1 MIRVCIRIL
10 SFIQVWVV
18 RRSPSCKY
26 LSPFFNNHASTRKK
40 EKRKTFSKNRF
51 LAIALIVLLTLSVG
65 ASLTLIPN
73 ADAHNPPQSI
83 ITRAYIHAAPDPV
96 GVGQKVSVFMWL
108 TNYFYNSGITNNYR
122 FHNFKLTITAPSGA
136 VTTQTFDTVKDTT
149 SNQFTTFTPAE
160 TGLYIL
166 NFTYPEQTITAAD
179 QPAGSDYVNDTFLP
193 SSASTTLT
201 VQQEP
206 IPNAIGSYPMPTEY
220 WTRPIYGENT
230 DWWSISSN
238 WLGLGAPG
246 YGGYSNLG
254 NVYWGFG
261 PAEGFLTAT
270 YANGE
275 AMFPGDAVGSQTNHV
290 MWTKPLQSGGVV
302 GGDNFEITGDTYF
315 DGSAYLIRYNNPIVL
330 DGKLYYTEPLSFS
343 DTGFSM
349 IANGAGRQTVC
360 VDLRTGEVIW
370 HRADVPTLSFGLIFD
385 VQTANEHGV
394 TPPILIATIG
404 MGDTWRGFDADTG
417 DALFNITNVPL
428 VGGGGRAMGLNG
440 EYLNY
445 VMANAGNATNPD
457 WRLGQWNTTKLFFQ
471 RDGLAPSM
479 TGVKDGSISSQTN
492 INCRYDWN
500 VSIPWRN
507 SMTTIPSVVA
517 AKYNDGILCYNGS
530 LPSNGENLIFP
541 TYSQTPYTYFWINLD
556 PNKGAVGSVSWWK
569 TQNPPLENVTIVT
582 GGVDFNNRI
591 FLESCKETI
600 QWIGYDLDSG
610 AKKWGPT
617 TPQTAMDYYGSP
629 GAGVLAGQIAYDKLY
644 SCAMGGILYCYDM
657 KTGNLLWTYGNG
669 GEGNS
674 TNSGF
679 NWPYGNIPTF
689 VNAIGNDVVYLV
701 TSEHTWT
708 TPIYKGGLTRAVNA
722 TDGTEIWTLSSAT
735 MEFTSTSFAIA
746 DGFATW
752 FNGYDNQ
759 IYVVGRGP
767 SKTTVDTTK
776 ASIEFGRS
784 LVITGSVTDIS
795 SGTTQDEQSVRFP
808 NGIPVSSDASMREW
822 MGYVYQQK
830 PLPANAT
837 GVAVS
842 LDVVDANGNSR
853 NIGVTTTDMNGQF
866 SYQWTPDIAGKY
878 TVYASFAGTN
888 GYWPSSSETSF
899 AVDEVAPP
907 PTQIPTTNTSTDPL
921 YFIASTIAIIIA
933 IAIATVLIITR
944 RRP

>member
-1 MIRVCIRIL
+1 MWEGLLLTKFYDHFLIT
-10 SFIQVWVV
+10 FQ
-18 RRSPSCKY
+18 
-26 LSPFFNNHASTRKK
+26 ARKLG
-40 EKRKTFSKNRF
+40 EKNMKFAKNRTY
-51 LAIALIVLLTLSVG
+51 AIAIAVFLITSIG
-65 ASLTLIPN
+65 ASLVLIPTT
-73 ADAHNPPQSI
+73 DAHDPPQDI
-83 ITRAYIHAAPDPV
+83 ITRAYIHAVPNPV
-96 GVGQKVSVFMWL
+96 GVDQKVSVFMWL
-108 TNYFYNSGITNNYR
+108 TNYFYNSQIGNNYR
-122 FHNFKLTITAPSGA
+122 FHNFKLTITSPTGIVSTQDFA
-136 VTTQTFDTVKDTT
+136 VVTDTT
-149 SNQFTTFTPAE
+149 SNQFTTFTPTE
-160 TGLYIL
+160 IGTYTL
-166 NFTYPEQTITAAD
+166 NFTYPGQTITAAD
-179 QPAGSDYVNDTFLP
+179 QPQNSEYVNDKFLP
-193 SSASTTLT
+193 SNASTTVT

-206 IPNAIGSYPMPTEY
+206 IPPAIGSYPLPTEY

-230 DWWSISSN
+230 DWWSLSSN

-254 NVYWGFG
+254 NYYWGLNWL
-261 PAEGFLTAT
+261 EGFLGPT

-275 AMFPGDAVGSQTNHV
+275 AMFPGDAVGSQTNHI

-302 GGDNFEITGDTYF
+302 GGDNFEISGDTYF
-315 DGSAYLIRYNNPIVL
+315 DGSAYLIRYNNPIIL
-330 DGKLYYTEPLSFS
+330 DGKLYYTEPRSFS
-343 DTGFSM
+343 NTGFSM
-349 IANGAGRQTVC
+349 MGNGAGGPTVC
-360 VDLRTGEVIW
+360 VDLQTGEQIW
-370 HRADVPTLSFGLIFD
+370 SRTDVPPLSFGLIFA
-385 VQTANEHGV
+385 VHTANEHGV
-394 TPPILIATIG
+394 TPPILIST
-404 MGDTWRGFDADTG
+404 MGLSNLWRGFDADTG
-417 DALFNITNVPL
+417 DSLFNITNVPL

-445 VMANAGNATNPD
+445 VMDNAGNFTNPD
-457 WRLGQWNTTKLFFQ
+457 WRLAQWNTTRLFFA
-471 RDGLAPSM
+471 RGDLAPTM
-479 TGVKDGSISSQTN
+479 TGVKDGGISNQSDP
-492 INCRYDWN
+492 NCRYDWN

-507 SMTTIPSVVA
+507 SMTTAPVVVA

-541 TYSQTPYTYFWINLD
+541 TYSQTPYTYFWINLN

-569 TQNPPLENVTIVT
+569 TQNPPLNNVTVVT
-582 GGVDFNNRI
+582 GGVDFKNRI

-610 AKKWGPT
+610 AKKWGPS

-629 GAGVLAGQIAYDKLY
+629 GAGTLSGQIAYDKLY
-644 SCAMGGILYCYDM
+644 SCAMGGILYCYDI

-708 TPIYKGGLTRAVNA
+708 TPIYKGGLARAVNA
-722 TDGTEIWTLSSAT
+722 TDGKEIWTLSSAT

-752 FNGYDNQ
+752 FNSYDNQ

-767 SKTTVDTTK
+767 SKTTVDAPK
-776 ASIEFGRS
+776 ASIELGRS

-795 SGTTQDEQSVRFP
+795 SGTTQDEQAARFP
-808 NGIPVSSDASMREW
+808 NGIPVASDASMKDW

-830 PLPANAT
+830 PIPVNGT
-837 GVAVS
+837 GVEVS
-842 LDVVDANGNSR
+842 LDVVDANNNFR
-853 NIGVTTTDMNGQF
+853 NIGTTTTDLSGAF
-866 SYQWTPDIAGKY
+866 SYQWTPDIPGKY

-888 GYWPSSSETSF
+888 GYWPSSSQTSF

-907 PTQIPTTNTSTDPL
+907 PTQIPVVTNASMDPL
-921 YFIASTIAIIIA
+921 YLVASTIAIIIA
-933 IAIATVLIITR
+933 VAIATVLIIR
-944 RRP
+944 NRPYKPL